1 MVDRRP
7 IVFYERLMNTYD
19 GQVAA
24 LMAAKTSY
32 ILLSTEDTD
41 AVDLTSASVTVET
54 PAQATVVTPRHQVAV
69 EVLQPRVVPTMPEL
83 PEVETLVE
91 QSKPVKP
98 APVKQTGLSS
108 MSTKPHKVKTGLGL
122 SLDDI
127 LSEEASVAARGD
139 SQFFD
144 NR

>member
-32 ILLSTEDTD
+32 ILLATEDTD
-41 AVDLTSASVTVET
+41 AVNLSSASVTVET
-54 PAQATVVTPRHQVAV
+54 PVQATMVTPRQQVVV
-69 EVLQPRVVPTMPEL
+69 EVLQPRVVPAMPEL
-83 PEVETLVE
+83 PEVESLVE
-91 QSKPVKP
+91 ESKPVEP
-98 APVKQTGLSS
+98 APVKQTTAAS
-108 MSTKPHKVKTGLGL
+108 MPTKPHKVKTGLGL

-139 SQFFD
+139 SQYFD
-144 NR
+144 N

>member
-32 ILLSTEDTD
+32 ILLATEDTD
-41 AVDLTSASVTVET
+41 AVNMSSASVTVET
-54 PAQATVVTPRHQVAV
+54 PVQATMVTPRQQVAV

-83 PEVETLVE
+83 PEVEPLVE
-91 QSKPVKP
+91 QSKPIDP
-98 APVKQTGLSS
+98 APVKQTPVASTP
-108 MSTKPHKVKTGLGL
+108 TKPHKVKTGLGL

-139 SQFFD
+139 SQYFD
-144 NR
+144 N

>member
-32 ILLSTEDTD
+32 ILLATEDTD
-41 AVDLTSASVTVET
+41 AVNLSSASVTVET
-54 PAQATVVTPRHQVAV
+54 PVQATMVTPRQQVAV
-69 EVLQPRVVPTMPEL
+69 EVLQPRVVPTMAEL
-83 PEVETLVE
+83 PEVEPLVE
-91 QSKPVKP
+91 QAKPIDP
-98 APVKQTGLSS
+98 APVKQTPVASTP
-108 MSTKPHKVKTGLGL
+108 TKPHKVKTGLGL

-139 SQFFD
+139 SQYFD
-144 NR
+144 N

>member
-19 GQVAA
+19 SQVAA

-32 ILLSTEDTD
+32 ILLATEDTD
-41 AVDLTSASVTVET
+41 AVNLSSASVTVET
-54 PAQATVVTPRHQVAV
+54 PVQATMVTPRQQVAV

-83 PEVETLVE
+83 PEVEPLVE
-91 QSKPVKP
+91 QSKPIDP
-98 APVKQTGLSS
+98 APVKQTPVASTP
-108 MSTKPHKVKTGLGL
+108 TKPHKVKTGLGL

-139 SQFFD
+139 SQYFD
-144 NR
+144 N

>member
-32 ILLSTEDTD
+32 ILLATEDTD
-41 AVDLTSASVTVET
+41 AVNLSSASVTVET
-54 PAQATVVTPRHQVAV
+54 PAQATMVTPRQQIAV

-91 QSKPVKP
+91 QSKPVDP
-98 APVKQTGLSS
+98 APVKQTAS
-108 MSTKPHKVKTGLGL
+108 MPTKPHKVKTGLGL

-139 SQFFD
+139 SQYFD
-144 NR
+144 N

>member
-32 ILLSTEDTD
+32 ILLATEDTD
-41 AVDLTSASVTVET
+41 AVNLSSASVTVET
-54 PAQATVVTPRHQVAV
+54 PAQATMVTPRQQIAV

-83 PEVETLVE
+83 PEVEPLVE
-91 QSKPVKP
+91 QSKPIDP
-98 APVKQTGLSS
+98 APVKQTPVASTP
-108 MSTKPHKVKTGLGL
+108 TKPHKVKTGLGL

-139 SQFFD
+139 SQYFE
-144 NR
+144 N

>member
-32 ILLSTEDTD
+32 ILLATEDTD
-41 AVDLTSASVTVET
+41 AVNLSSASVTVET
-54 PAQATVVTPRHQVAV
+54 PVQATMVTPRQQVVV
-69 EVLQPRVVPTMPEL
+69 EVLQPRVVPAMPEL
-83 PEVETLVE
+83 PEVEPLVE
-91 QSKPVKP
+91 ESKSVEP
-98 APVKQTGLSS
+98 APVKQTTVAS
-108 MSTKPHKVKTGLGL
+108 MPTKPHKVKTGLGL

-139 SQFFD
+139 SQYFD
-144 NR
+144 N

>member
-32 ILLSTEDTD
+32 ILLATEDTD
-41 AVDLTSASVTVET
+41 AVDLSSASVTVET
-54 PAQATVVTPRHQVAV
+54 PAQATMVTPRQQVAV

-91 QSKPVKP
+91 QSKPVDP
-98 APVKQTGLSS
+98 APVKQTPVAS
-108 MSTKPHKVKTGLGL
+108 MPTKPHKVKTGLGL

-139 SQFFD
+139 SQYFD
-144 NR
+144 N

>member
-32 ILLSTEDTD
+32 ILLATEDTD
-41 AVDLTSASVTVET
+41 AVNLSSASVTVET
-54 PAQATVVTPRHQVAV
+54 PVQATMVTPRQQIAV

-83 PEVETLVE
+83 PEVEPLVE
-91 QSKPVKP
+91 QSKPIDP
-98 APVKQTGLSS
+98 APVKQTPVASTP
-108 MSTKPHKVKTGLGL
+108 TKPHKVKTGLGL

-139 SQFFD
+139 SQYFD
-144 NR
+144 N

>member
-32 ILLSTEDTD
+32 ILLATEDTD
-41 AVDLTSASVTVET
+41 AVNLSSASVTVET
-54 PAQATVVTPRHQVAV
+54 PVQATMVTPRQQVAV

-83 PEVETLVE
+83 PEVEPLVE
-91 QSKPVKP
+91 QSKPIDP
-98 APVKQTGLSS
+98 APVKQTPVASTP
-108 MSTKPHKVKTGLGL
+108 TKPHKIKTGLGL

-139 SQFFD
+139 SQYFD
-144 NR
+144 N

>member
-32 ILLSTEDTD
+32 ILLATEDTD
-41 AVDLTSASVTVET
+41 AVNLSSASVTVET
-54 PAQATVVTPRHQVAV
+54 PVQATMVTPRQQVAV

-83 PEVETLVE
+83 PEVEPLVE
-91 QSKPVKP
+91 QAKPIDP
-98 APVKQTGLSS
+98 APVKQTPVASTP
-108 MSTKPHKVKTGLGL
+108 TKPHKVKTGLGL

-139 SQFFD
+139 SQYFD
-144 NR
+144 N

>member
-32 ILLSTEDTD
+32 ILLATEDTD

-54 PAQATVVTPRHQVAV
+54 PAQAIVVTPRHQVTV
-69 EVLQPRVVPTMPEL
+69 EVLQPRVMPAM
-83 PEVETLVE
+83 PEVEPLVE
-91 QSKPVKP
+91 ESKTVDP
-98 APVKQTGLSS
+98 APVKQTTVAS
-108 MSTKPHKVKTGLGL
+108 MPTKPHKVKTGLGL

-139 SQFFD
+139 SQYFD
-144 NR
+144 N

>member
-19 GQVAA
+19 GQVVA

-32 ILLSTEDTD
+32 ILLATEDAD
-41 AVDLTSASVTVET
+41 AVNLSSDSVTVET
-54 PAQATVVTPRHQVAV
+54 PAQATMVTPRQRIAV
-69 EVLQPRVVPTMPEL
+69 EVLQPRIVPTMPEV

-91 QSKPVKP
+91 QSKPVDP
-98 APVKQTGLSS
+98 APVKQTTAASTP
-108 MSTKPHKVKTGLGL
+108 TKPHKIKTGLGL

-139 SQFFD
+139 SQYFD
-144 NR
+144 N

>member
-32 ILLSTEDTD
+32 ILLATEDTD
-41 AVDLTSASVTVET
+41 AVNLSSASVTVET
-54 PAQATVVTPRHQVAV
+54 PVQATMVTPRQQVVV
-69 EVLQPRVVPTMPEL
+69 EVLQPRVVPAMPEL
-83 PEVETLVE
+83 PEVEPLVE
-91 QSKPVKP
+91 ESKPVEP
-98 APVKQTGLSS
+98 APVTQTTAAS
-108 MSTKPHKVKTGLGL
+108 MHTKPHKVKTGLGL

-139 SQFFD
+139 SQYFD
-144 NR
+144 N

>member
-32 ILLSTEDTD
+32 ILLATEDTD
-41 AVDLTSASVTVET
+41 AVNLSSASVTVET
-54 PAQATVVTPRHQVAV
+54 PAQATMVTPRQQIAV
-69 EVLQPRVVPTMPEL
+69 EVLQPRIVPTMPEV

-91 QSKPVKP
+91 QSKPVDP
-98 APVKQTGLSS
+98 APVQQTTAASTP
-108 MSTKPHKVKTGLGL
+108 TKPHKIKTGLGL

-139 SQFFD
+139 SQYFD
-144 NR
+144 N

>member
-7 IVFYERLMNTYD
+7 IVFYERLMNAYD

-32 ILLSTEDTD
+32 ILLATEDTD
-41 AVDLTSASVTVET
+41 AVNLSSASVTVET
-54 PAQATVVTPRHQVAV
+54 PVQATMVTPRQQVVV
-69 EVLQPRVVPTMPEL
+69 EVLQPRVVPAMPEL
-83 PEVETLVE
+83 PEVEPLVE
-91 QSKPVKP
+91 ESKPVEP
-98 APVKQTGLSS
+98 APVKQTTVAS
-108 MSTKPHKVKTGLGL
+108 MPTKPHKVKTGLGL

-139 SQFFD
+139 SQYFD
-144 NR
+144 N

>member
-32 ILLSTEDTD
+32 ILLATEDTD
-41 AVDLTSASVTVET
+41 AVNLSSASVTVET
-54 PAQATVVTPRHQVAV
+54 PVQATMVTPRQQVVV
-69 EVLQPRVVPTMPEL
+69 EVLQPRVVPAMPEL
-83 PEVETLVE
+83 PEVEPLVE
-91 QSKPVKP
+91 ESKPVEP
-98 APVKQTGLSS
+98 APVKQTTVAS
-108 MSTKPHKVKTGLGL
+108 MPTKPHKVITGLGL

-139 SQFFD
+139 SQYFD
-144 NR
+144 N